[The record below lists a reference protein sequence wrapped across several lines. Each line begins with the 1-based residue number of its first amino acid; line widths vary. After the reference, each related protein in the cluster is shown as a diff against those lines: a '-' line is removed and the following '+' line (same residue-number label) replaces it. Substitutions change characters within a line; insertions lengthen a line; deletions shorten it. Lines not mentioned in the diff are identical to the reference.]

1 MSNSFKSGMK
11 EELPRERLLK
21 YGVEN
26 LSNVD
31 LISIILKTGT
41 KNLSV
46 REVATNL
53 INELNDI
60 SELKYL
66 TINNLVKKKGIGL
79 VKALEL
85 ISALELGKRVY
96 YQNNNKIIKIKNSND
111 VFKIM
116 KDKFINTNKEYFY
129 VIYLNS
135 KSNIIDIKLLFIGN
149 VNSCIIDV
157 SEIFKNAYLLS
168 ATSFICVHNH
178 PTGDVKPSKNDDIN
192 TIKIIK
198 IGKLQNILLRDH
210 LIIGKDKYY
219 SYYENNNLVF

>member
-1 MSNSFKSGMK
+1 MNSSFKSGMK

-96 YQNNNKIIKIKNSND
+96 YQNNNKIVKIKNSND

>member
-1 MSNSFKSGMK
+1 MK

>member
-1 MSNSFKSGMK
+1 MNSSFKSGMK

>member
-1 MSNSFKSGMK
+1 MNSSFKSGMK

-135 KSNIIDIKLLFIGN
+135 KS
-149 VNSCIIDV
+149 
-157 SEIFKNAYLLS
+157 
-168 ATSFICVHNH
+168 
-178 PTGDVKPSKNDDIN
+178 
-192 TIKIIK
+192 KII
-198 IGKLQNILLRDH
+198 I
-210 LIIGKDKYY
+210 KYY
-219 SYYENNNLVF
+219 RYKITFYWKC